1 MTIKLNNANNMIVFK
16 YFKCVYLS
24 LNHILNFKKNF
35 TPKQINTVPR
45 LSLIQT
51 NLNEYTHNNNHIP
64 QILVD

>member
-16 YFKCVYLS
+16 YFKCVYLP
-24 LNHILNFKKNF
+24 LNHILNFKKNLLLN
-35 TPKQINTVPR
+35 KLIPR

-51 NLNEYTHNNNHIP
+51 NLNEYTHNNNHIT